1 MTAFQSDY
9 DSISPFRLVAPT
21 CNNSIRISR
30 ENLDEGRWVDVLLK
44 NSSHKWTGILST
56 VVPLERLP
64 EQQETQTVRSRNSPW
79 ASDLQDKYLRISL
92 DNKIYETLFYRA
104 FHIPRL
110 EKKTGFLFCFFVFCI
125 DQHFFQVTSG
135 NFVITNG
142 LAWKT
147 IQ

>member
-64 EQQETQTVRSRNSPW
+64 EQQETQTVRSRNSP
-79 ASDLQDKYLRISL
+79 
-92 DNKIYETLFYRA
+92 
-104 FHIPRL
+104 
-110 EKKTGFLFCFFVFCI
+110 
-125 DQHFFQVTSG
+125 
-135 NFVITNG
+135 
-142 LAWKT
+142 
-147 IQ
+147 